1 MQFESIKMIRDQV
14 VPGSNPCQPFLKD
27 CITFTVLYDAGQDI
41 QPEYNQVQYEQTNR
55 QYSNPG
61 STVPPVD
68 NTGGEQH
75 LHYIPGSNQVR
86 CVTCNTMFGSK
97 TTAKQHIKLVHQPQ
111 EWYECCFCKKVVR
124 GRLYFSQH
132 IGKKHF
138 KGGQRVV
145 ESYGKRVPP
154 PPGEL

>member
-1 MQFESIKMIRDQV
+1 M
-14 VPGSNPCQPFLKD
+14 PGSNYCQVFKKNY
-27 CITFTVLYDAGQDI
+27 ITFTVLYHAGQDMHHS
-41 QPEYNQVQYEQTNR
+41 ENSTTTNNVQYEQTAVAP
-55 QYSNPG
+55 S
-61 STVPPVD
+61 SD
-68 NTGGEQH
+68 GEEH
-75 LHYIPGSNQVR
+75 LHYVPGSGQVR
-86 CVTCNTMFGSK
+86 CITCNTMFSSK
-97 TTAKQHIKLVHQPQ
+97 TSAKQHIKLVHQPQ

-154 PPGEL
+154 PPGEQ